1 MNFDYQSEDQ
11 NPASA
16 DPVEI
21 DYQVFSTDQGL
32 SMEAVA
38 EQGIKFL
45 GSAVEVAGSAIPG
58 LGNRAPPSAPL
69 PLLIPYPCMYSPCYV
84 AEQGFLDLLS
94 DNWPT
99 QPTRPGTTRRWQR

>member
-45 GSAVEVAGSAIPG
+45 GSAVELAGSAIPG
-58 LGNRAPPSAPL
+58 VGTFPTKCTALPP
-69 PLLIPYPCMYSPCYV
+69 Y
-84 AEQGFLDLLS
+84 
-94 DNWPT
+94 
-99 QPTRPGTTRRWQR
+99 